1 MSKLIIWTHM
11 SQDLSYHT
19 VIYDIMNFYYY
30 HLNHINT
37 TFIVAAPPKVRS
49 GSTSAPD
56 RCPARSFLIILNRRH
71 SNQFYDLWKR
81 SSQPKYLLKLIFFKW
96 NILLPKRWFCVFSFI
111 VRNFCWLSFAS
122 MNLIQV
128 LALLRKVKQKC
139 SHVQGKGSRQ
149 KKQSLKTSI
158 CERIVFKWSLRSF
171 IVIPSPMGL
180 FFIKSFF
187 PE

>member
-1 MSKLIIWTHM
+1 MPHHPRFVVGRPL
-11 SQDLSYHT
+11 LP
-19 VIYDIMNFYYY
+19 
-30 HLNHINT
+30 
-37 TFIVAAPPKVRS
+37 IVAQHDPFS
-49 GSTSAPD
+49 
-56 RCPARSFLIILNRRH
+56 SFWTEDTPTNFMIYEKDFLNQ
-71 SNQFYDLWKR
+71 SIFWNW
-81 SSQPKYLLKLIFFKW
+81 SFFKW

-149 KKQSLKTSI
+149 KKQGMKTSV

-171 IVIPSPMGL
+171 IVIPSPMRL